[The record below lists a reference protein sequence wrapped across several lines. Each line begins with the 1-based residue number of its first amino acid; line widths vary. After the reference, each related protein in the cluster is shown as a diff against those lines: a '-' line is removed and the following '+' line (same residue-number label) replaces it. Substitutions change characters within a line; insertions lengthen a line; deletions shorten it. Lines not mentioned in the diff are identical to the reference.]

1 MIELATLSPIV
12 RQYIQENG
20 VVELRLVDGE
30 VIATPKPNGNTSAEQ
45 DVEIVYYEHFYR
57 HHFDRE
63 RLQQAIGETDE
74 CGRAKNTLSL
84 PSGLNK
90 EQLRIWLEENIP
102 AYLEQK
108 VSNQREL
115 A

>member
-1 MIELATLSPIV
+1 MIELSTLPPIV
-12 RQYIQENG
+12 QQYIQENG

-45 DVEIVYYEHFYR
+45 DSEIAYYEHFYR

-74 CGRAKNTLSL
+74 NGCAKNVREVSQWALADLASFD
-84 PSGLNK
+84 
-90 EQLRIWLEENIP
+90 RWL
-102 AYLEQK
+102 AG
-108 VSNQREL
+108 
-115 A
+115 ADA

>member
-30 VIATPKPNGNTSAEQ
+30 VIATPKPNGNTSVEQ

-63 RLQQAIGETDE
+63 RLQQAIGKTDE
-74 CGRAKNTLSL
+74 NGCVKNVREVPQWALADLASFD
-84 PSGLNK
+84 
-90 EQLRIWLEENIP
+90 RWL
-102 AYLEQK
+102 AG
-108 VSNQREL
+108 
-115 A
+115 ADA